1 MEFKPVS
8 IPVEVEQKF
17 TGDTMTFSGDIIGI
31 GERNGRKLIQFKALF
46 QGGKHYPSI
55 FDDGILFSNP
65 KGNITVTYSDRTKE
79 KFSFLDTVNDTE
91 TYAPREIPMTLDELD
106 AKINEIIAPKQVT
119 EEDRNKLY
127 NAIQRYVYASD
138 DRTARIA
145 IINSIDTLWPTLDKE
160 LVVYRGQ
167 TGPEGEITKN
177 TQKITTAP
185 GSFFSTSSEIDVS
198 TMKSFFSH
206 KHKCCVFILHI
217 QPGVK
222 YFEVGDLSNREEYE
236 FLIEGGG
243 TFYIDKEMTSSGFRQ
258 LTLGELVRNIEIP
271 DNLYLYKYFFRQG
284 RKPNEELSEEEL
296 VASTKTIDESELQ
309 KKVGVFEAYYF
320 PPTREGGRR
329 KRRKTYKNK
338 KNRRRQTRRKI

>member
-17 TGDTMTFSGDIIGI
+17 TGDTLPYSGNIIGI
-31 GERNGRKLIQFKALF
+31 GERNGRKLIQFKALYP
-46 QGGKHYPSI
+46 GGQYKPSI
-55 FDDGILFSNP
+55 FDDGFLFSDP
-65 KGNITVTYSDRTKE
+65 RGDITVTYSDKPKE
-79 KFSFLDTVNDTE
+79 KFSFLDTVNDPE
-91 TYAPREIPMTLDELD
+91 TYAPRETPMPLDEID
-106 AKINEIIAPKQVT
+106 AKINEIITPKQAT

-145 IINSIDTLWPTLDKE
+145 ITNSIDTLWPTLDKE

-167 TGPEGEITKN
+167 TGPEGEISEY

-185 GSFFSTSSEIDVS
+185 SSFFSTSSEIDVS

-222 YFEVGDLSNREEYE
+222 YFEVGDLSSREEYE

-243 TFYIDKEMTSSGFRQ
+243 TFYIDKERTSSGFRQ
-258 LTLGELVRNIEIP
+258 LTLGDLVRNIEIP
-271 DNLYLYKYFFRQG
+271 HNLHLYQFFFRPG
-284 RKPNEELSEEEL
+284 RKPNEELSKEEL

-309 KKVGVFEAYYF
+309 KKIGVFEAYYF
-320 PPTREGGRR
+320 SPTRDGGRR
-329 KRRKTYKNK
+329 KRRKTYRNK
-338 KNRRRQTRRKI
+338 KNRRRQTRKRT